1 MANQG
6 ITGEPAMNR
15 MQVPPPPGLGA
26 PDPSRAQS
34 SASAVF
40 EALARLQAERASQ
53 ALDAAILAAHMSAA
67 TGPAATA
74 PRMPSLAQG
83 ERGERGERREESG
96 KWNETWSQASTASAS
111 PRGAEDK
118 MFVQHAVRDEAQLR
132 KHSGRPSRPSG
143 RPWAAGPRGCQPFD
157 ASRRLSPGQPAYV
170 VPQLRSAVPGSAPV
184 VPTIDVSSMAQML

>member
-1 MANQG
+1 
-6 ITGEPAMNR
+6 MNR

-67 TGPAATA
+67 TATA
-74 PRMPSLAQG
+74 PRMPNWAHG

-118 MFVQHAVRDEAQLR
+118 MFVQHAVKDEAQLR
-132 KHSGRPSRPSG
+132 KHSGRPSRPSTSTA
-143 RPWAAGPRGCQPFD
+143 WAAGPRGCQPFD
-157 ASRRLSPGQPAYV
+157 ASHRLSPGQPAYV
-170 VPQLRSAVPGSAPV
+170 VPQLRSVVPSSAPI